1 MATYKEIRGTQIEA
15 VATDPSNPVEGQ
27 IWYNTTSNVLKGQSV
42 TSTGSFASIPS
53 LNNGRTNLAG
63 AGTATSAL
71 VFNGY
76 FPPSPSPE
84 ASALTELYNGSS
96 WTEVNDANEKVIG
109 GGGAGVSNTSALRW
123 GGTHGPATGET
134 ETESWNGT
142 NWTEVNDLNTGRDLI
157 PSAGTGPA
165 TAIVFAGG
173 RSSTKPKAE
182 LWNGTNWTEVNDM
195 NSGKSAATCFGT
207 STAAIITAGA
217 GGPDGA
223 TESWNGTNW
232 TEVNDLNTPRS
243 QGWGC
248 GASQSAGILMGG
260 ESPNRANVE
269 LFNGTNWSETTDIPA
284 GRNNG
289 AASKSGT
296 TSSLLWAGGTEGSTP
311 SMTVSMEWTGPG
323 VAQTRTFDDS

>member
-182 LWNGTNWTEVNDM
+182 LWNGTNWTEVNNLNTAREDM
-195 NSGKSAATCFGT
+195 GSGATNSDNTTAIAFGGDAPPQENKTEEWNGASWVEVADLNVTRTTLTGMGNNTNGLAVGGENPSGRLGSTEEWSST
-207 STAAIITAGA
+207 STTIK
-217 GGPDGA
+217 
-223 TESWNGTNW
+223 
-232 TEVNDLNTPRS
+232 VL
-243 QGWGC
+243 
-248 GASQSAGILMGG
+248 
-260 ESPNRANVE
+260 
-269 LFNGTNWSETTDIPA
+269 TD
-284 GRNNG
+284 
-289 AASKSGT
+289 
-296 TSSLLWAGGTEGSTP
+296 
-311 SMTVSMEWTGPG
+311 
-323 VAQTRTFDDS
+323 